1 MSANTYIF
9 LRSGSTRDFYYHLL
23 LQGIYLIRV
32 QLVYAKGEYEM
43 KRRTFDGIVT
53 AVGFALAAFLF
64 VAAGLLN
71 WGATFANDSVKTQL
85 ENQNISF
92 PAAETMPEA
101 TKDQLAKWAEQ
112 KVTTGEMARDYSDL
126 YIWEHMKASSIA
138 VAGVPLTYSE
148 ASGKYMGMIRGGTGT
163 PEEITKYADL
173 RETLFMGNTLRGM
186 LLQAYAFGTLGVI
199 AGYSAI
205 AALVGGVLMLLL
217 SIAGLIHFRRTS
229 RDATI

>member
-1 MSANTYIF
+1 
-9 LRSGSTRDFYYHLL
+9 
-23 LQGIYLIRV
+23 
-32 QLVYAKGEYEM
+32 M

-101 TKDQLAKWAEQ
+101 TKDRLAQWAEQ

-163 PEEITKYADL
+163 PEEITQYADL

-205 AALVGGVLMLLL
+205 AALAGGVLMLLL
-217 SIAGLIHFRRTS
+217 SIAGLVHFRRTS